1 MKTGELIEF
10 LSADL
15 SPMRSF
21 PVSRYL
27 LLSLAL
33 GLAIAIVLAL
43 AALGPRTLTGE
54 ADLAFLSAK
63 VAFAASVM
71 GIGALLVARAAV
83 PGRLKSVNALLAII
97 PLALFGIMGVID
109 LSHVPRQEWNEH
121 VFGAGWAL
129 CLLAIPL
136 IAIVPFALMV
146 LAMRRFAAPT
156 DLLKAGAFAG
166 MTAGGAAALAY
177 AIHCTDD
184 SLSFLASWYVVGVAV
199 CAIVGAL
206 LGPRLLRW

>member
-1 MKTGELIEF
+1 MKTGELIES

-21 PVSRYL
+21 PVSRYM
-27 LLSLAL
+27 LLSLAV
-33 GLAIAIVLAL
+33 GLVISIMLAV
-43 AALGPRTLTGE
+43 AALGPRTLSGE
-54 ADLAFLSAK
+54 ADFAFLTAK

-71 GIGALLVARAAV
+71 GVGALLVARAAV
-83 PGRLKSVNALLAII
+83 PGRLKSVNSLLAIV
-97 PLALFGIMGVID
+97 PLALFGIVGVID
-109 LSHVPRQEWNEH
+109 LVHVPRQHWNEH
-121 VFGAGWAL
+121 VFGASWAL
-129 CLLAIPL
+129 CVLAIPL
-136 IAIVPFALMV
+136 IAIAPFSLMV
-146 LAMRRFAAPT
+146 LAIRRFAAPT
-156 DLLKAGAFAG
+156 DLLRAGAFAG

-184 SLSFLASWYVVGVAV
+184 SLSFLASWYVVAVAV